1 MVLLQRTI
9 LIVEDEPL
17 IRLDLE
23 EALADEGYR
32 VLGAATVLEAIGHL
46 ARHPKIDGLVTDVD
60 LPGGLS
66 GLDLV
71 ELIGHCCP
79 TAAIIVVSGRDHA
92 VRADGP
98 TPFRFF
104 SKPYSMTML
113 LRALEEQILAKRPH
127 DRVRATVK

>member
-1 MVLLQRTI
+1 MVLVQRTV

-23 EALADEGYR
+23 DALAHEGYR
-32 VLGAATVLEAIGHL
+32 VLEAATVLEAIGFL
-46 ARHPKIDGLVTDVD
+46 GKYPEIDALVTDVD

-71 ELIGHCCP
+71 ELVGHCCP
-79 TAAIIVVSGRDHA
+79 TAAIIVVSGRDYLA
-92 VRADGP
+92 SADGQ

-104 SKPYSMTML
+104 SKPYSLAAL
-113 LRALEEQILAKRPH
+113 LCELERLIVSKSRRDRARSTAG
-127 DRVRATVK
+127 